1 MINNLRNFLVGRQ
14 ASEDARL
21 GIDAAELRLQ
31 ADIGRK
37 PEWNPVENAEHA
49 GVAETLGAR
58 AELEELQADERRGED
73 ELARHPSPGGLLI
86 LLVLAAVIEAFG
98 GILIMRSLGRENPER
113 TLLGI
118 ALAIG
123 TLGFTAFVA
132 KSASG
137 PKASPAGTPQ
147 RTVGSVVLLAVY
159 TVFVLSVAAV
169 RVEPAE
175 GEDGSDLGTFAEAV
189 LMIATTILPAFTAEW
204 VFRHRHPGVLAAR
217 ELRNTRR
224 RIRRL
229 EAARTKASRFV
240 RDLARE
246 REQYEGA
253 EVRGAAAYRIAHLRA
268 SATTSGR
275 TNSAAQSD
283 EES

>member
-1 MINNLRNFLVGRQ
+1 MINDIRNFLVGRQ
-14 ASEDARL
+14 ASKDARL
-21 GIDAAELRLQ
+21 GIDATELRVL
-31 ADIGRK
+31 ADLGKK
-37 PEWNPVENAEHA
+37 PEWNPVENAEHMA
-49 GVAETLGAR
+49 VAESLGGR
-58 AELEELQADERRGED
+58 AELEELRADERRGED
-73 ELARHPSPGGLLI
+73 ELARHPSSKGLVV
-86 LLVLAAVIEAFG
+86 LLTLAAVIETFG

-137 PKASPAGTPQ
+137 RTPSGETPR
-147 RTVGSVVLLAVY
+147 RTVGSMALLAVY

-169 RVEPAE
+169 RVEPPE
-175 GEDGSDLGTFAEAV
+175 GEDGGDLGTFAEAV

-204 VFRHRHPGVLAAR
+204 IFRRRHPSVLAAR

-229 EAARTKASRFV
+229 TTERTKASKFV
-240 RDLARE
+240 RELARE
-246 REQYEGA
+246 RDRYEGA
-253 EVRGAAAYRIAHLRA
+253 EARGTAAYRIAHLRT
-268 SATTSGR
+268 SALADDPTTAR
-275 TNSAAQSD
+275 ND

>member
-1 MINNLRNFLVGRQ
+1 MISNLRNLLVGRQ
-14 ASEDARL
+14 AEKDARL
-21 GIDAAELRLQ
+21 GIEATELRLQ
-31 ADIGRK
+31 ADLGRK

-49 GVAETLGAR
+49 GVAEALGAR

-73 ELARHPSPGGLLI
+73 ELARHPSPRGLLV

-132 KSASG
+132 KSANGSVASSG
-137 PKASPAGTPQ
+137 GTPR

-229 EAARTKASRFV
+229 EAARTKASKFV

-253 EVRGAAAYRIAHLRA
+253 EVRGTAAYRIAHLRT
-268 SATTSGR
+268 SATTNGR
-275 TNSAAQSD
+275 ANDAPRND
-283 EES
+283 GES